1 VGGGE
6 LAQAPGQVVKG
17 MVGAGVVEV
26 KVVSSVNW
34 IWEVGGI
41 VLRWRQIF
49 VAGVV
54 GGLGSDRMPAGSCSV
69 SGSGTKCDNPALNG
83 GTPD

>member
-34 IWEVGGI
+34 IWEVVGDCSA
-41 VLRWRQIF
+41 VAPDLRCRCRGWVR
-49 VAGVV
+49 
-54 GGLGSDRMPAGSCSV
+54 LGSNAGRKLLGV
-69 SGSGTKCDNPALNG
+69 WLWYQM
-83 GTPD
+83 